1 VIYMPATVVQ
11 HPDNHAA
18 SIASEFLGQSDGDLR
33 STVPRPA
40 DRRAPCAAL
49 SDADPMCGGKGLK
62 GLRVQ
67 GDILGLLSLDS
78 HLVVLLKPG

>member
-1 VIYMPATVVQ
+1 MINMPAAVVQ
-11 HPDNHAA
+11 HPGDHAV
-18 SIASEFLGQSDGDLR
+18 SIASEFLGQSDGGLR
-33 STVPRPA
+33 STEPRPA
-40 DRRAPCAAL
+40 NRRAICAAFC
-49 SDADPMCGGKGLK
+49 DADPICGGKGLK

>member
-1 VIYMPATVVQ
+1 MVTQ
-11 HPDNHAA
+11 WAA
-18 SIASEFLGQSDGDLR
+18 NPTLARSLSSDQWWTW
-33 STVPRPA
+33 S
-40 DRRAPCAAL
+40 RRWGFAAH
-49 SDADPMCGGKGLK
+49 DQCIPCGGKGLK